1 MICNL
6 AELKKIFNV
15 KPDKMDSSILI
26 EGISTDTRK
35 IKKDEVFLAIKGENF
50 DGHNFVHIAV
60 KIGAI
65 AIIVAED
72 FDITKYNYK
81 NFIKVKDTIRAY
93 GDIAR
98 FYRQKSNFIVVAV
111 TGSCGKTTTKDM
123 VASVLSKKYKVEKTF
138 QNNNNEIGLPFTI
151 LNANSKT
158 EVLVLEMGMRA
169 IGEIEYLT
177 KVAMPNIGIIT
188 NIGIAHI
195 GELGS
200 QDNIMHAKGELL
212 ENLPENAV
220 AIINGEDGFTDILKK
235 KFSGKIRVFGLSKNA
250 DIKALNIIDTGRST
264 QVDIE
269 RENIM
274 FKSSLNFKGI
284 HLILDS
290 LIAIETGMIL
300 GIDIKDSIEAL
311 NNMEVSPG
319 RLEIIEKNN
328 FTIINDTYNANP
340 DSMKKSIEVLLGFEG
355 SKIAVLGD
363 MRELGEEEILYHE
376 DMGIFLSNKGLK
388 ALITVGRLGE
398 YIGSGLKKS
407 NIDNTAIYSYMNN
420 EDAAIKLKELISLND
435 IILIKGSRAMAM
447 EEIIK
452 IIEKETVV

>member
-250 DIKALNIIDTGRST
+250 DIKALNIVDTGRST

-269 RENIM
+269 RENII

>member
-15 KPDKMDSSILI
+15 IPDKMDSSISI

-35 IKKDEVFLAIKGENF
+35 INNKEVFLAIKGENF
-50 DGHNFVHIAV
+50 DGHNFVHLAV

-81 NFIKVKDTIRAY
+81 NFIKVKDTIKAY

-158 EVLVLEMGMRA
+158 EVLVLEMGMRG
-169 IGEIEYLT
+169 IGEIDYLT

-212 ENLPENAV
+212 ENLSENAV
-220 AIINGEDGFTDILKK
+220 AIINGEDGFTDVLKK
-235 KFSGKIRVFGLSKNA
+235 KFSGKTRVFGLSESA

-264 QVDIE
+264 QVDIV
-269 RENIM
+269 RENIK

-355 SKIAVLGD
+355 SKIAILGD
-363 MRELGEEEILYHE
+363 MRELGEQEIPYHE
-376 DMGIFLSNKGLK
+376 DMGEFLSNKGLK

-398 YIGSGLKKS
+398 HIGLGLKKS
-407 NIDNTAIYSYMNN
+407 NIGNTAIYSYMNN
-420 EDAAIKLKELISLND
+420 KEAAIKLKELISLND

-447 EEIIK
+447 EEIIE
-452 IIEKETVV
+452 ILEKETVV

>member
-6 AELKKIFNV
+6 AELKKIFNII
-15 KPDKMDSSILI
+15 PDKKDSSISI
-26 EGISTDTRK
+26 EGISTDTRT
-35 IKKDEVFLAIKGENF
+35 INNNEVFLAIKGDHF
-50 DGHNFVHIAV
+50 DGHSFVNIAV
-60 KIGAI
+60 RIGAV
-65 AIIVAED
+65 AIIVEED

-158 EVLVLEMGMRA
+158 EILVLEMGMRA

-212 ENLPENAV
+212 ENLSENAV
-220 AIINGEDGFTDILKK
+220 AIINGEDGFTDSLKK
-235 KFSGKIRVFGLSKNA
+235 KFSGKIKIFGFSENA
-250 DIKALNIIDTGRST
+250 DIKALNIIDTGKTT
-264 QVDIE
+264 QVDIVSD
-269 RENIM
+269 NI
-274 FKSSLNFKGI
+274 KCRSQLNFKGI

-290 LIAIETGMIL
+290 LIAIETGRIL